1 VALVVPYFRRDD
13 VRKDLL
19 AQLRAAEA
27 PEDLYSAD
35 PRVEEAIERS
45 ILPSW
50 DDAVAALKSSRSK
63 VKNSLVGEWG
73 FPNRARPR

>member
-35 PRVEEAIERS
+35 PRVEEASGRS
-45 ILPSW
+45 CR
-50 DDAVAALKSSRSK
+50 AGTTQ
-63 VKNSLVGEWG
+63 SL
-73 FPNRARPR
+73 R